1 MVKDLIPWNK
11 NKSVGQK
18 KHLTDS
24 QIQELR
30 AHLASKP
37 RELALFSLQI
47 DSMLRSSDVIK
58 LKVEDVVDFE
68 GKIKEELNI
77 KQKKTRR
84 PHIVA
89 LSPFTQIVL
98 QNYIATE
105 KLISTDYLFTG
116 SKGKHI
122 CYETHRAFWKS
133 WCNTLGID
141 AFSYATHT
149 GRRTKAVMVYE
160 DTKDPKLLMELLGHH
175 DIKSTTAYMGTTKRE
190 ALDTYKSKYLK

>member
-1 MVKDLIPWNK
+1 MMTPWNK

-37 RELALFSLQI
+37 RDLALFSLQL

-58 LKVEDVVDFE
+58 LKVEDITDFE
-68 GKIKEELNI
+68 GKVKEELNI

-89 LSPFTQIVL
+89 LSPFTQTVL
-98 QNYIATE
+98 QNYISAE
-105 KLISTDYLFTG
+105 KLASTDYLFRG

-122 CYETHRAFWKS
+122 CYETHRAAWKS
-133 WCNTLGID
+133 WGKLLGVD
-141 AFSYATHT
+141 SALYATHT
-149 GRRTKAVMVYE
+149 GRRTNAVMVYE
-160 DTKDPKLLMELLGHH
+160 ETKDPKLLMELLGHH